1 MREIRIKE
9 KTPEGQT
16 AEAFKSLR
24 TNILFCGAD
33 KKVLMLT
40 SCTPGEG
47 KSSTSLQLAMSLAEL
62 GKRTLLMD
70 TDLRRSVLLGKL
82 AGSKEKLQGLA
93 HFLSGQ
99 TELEKIIYA
108 TDVPQLHLICSG
120 PFPPNPAELLGSEL
134 FRDTVRKLR
143 EEYDY
148 VIIDTPPVGL
158 VTDAAII
165 AQACDGIIMVIGAGD
180 VNYRFAQEEK
190 KLLAD
195 SGVPVLGV
203 ILNKVDARGTGYGRY
218 GKYGRYGRHSG
229 YYSGYYGNG
238 EAGGKQKRKKKKET
252 QQKDKISELDS

>member
-24 TNILFCGAD
+24 TNILFCGTD

-120 PFPPNPAELLGSEL
+120 PFPPNPAELLGSEM

-218 GKYGRYGRHSG
+218 GKYGRYGRYSG

>member
-47 KSSTSLQLAMSLAEL
+47 KSNTSLQLAMSLAEL

-148 VIIDTPPVGL
+148 VIIDTAPVGL

-203 ILNKVDARGTGYGRY
+203 ILNKVDVRGSGYGRY
-218 GKYGRYGRHSG
+218 GKYGRCGRYGG